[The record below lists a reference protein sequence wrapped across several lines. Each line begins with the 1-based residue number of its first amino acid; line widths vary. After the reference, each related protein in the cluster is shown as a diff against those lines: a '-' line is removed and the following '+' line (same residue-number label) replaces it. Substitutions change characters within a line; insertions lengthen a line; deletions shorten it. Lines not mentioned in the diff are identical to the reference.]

1 MPQTQSSL
9 EEATMT
15 RRTLGLLITLMLS
28 CLWSSLAVAALP
40 PGKMPR
46 IGVLAFGS
54 PPMSPDWQAR
64 WPFVQELRTL
74 GWLEGQNMVLE
85 YRWAEG
91 QASRLPPLADELLRL
106 PVDVLVVVGTPAIR
120 AAQHATT
127 TIPIVIISA
136 GDPVAVGLVA
146 DLARPGGNITGIG
159 GLVPELSGKLLE
171 LLTEAVPGVT
181 RMAILEDSTNPRT
194 ARMARATERAAQA
207 LGVHTQHLGVWSP
220 DQFEPALKAARREGA
235 GALVVLPSDVAAS
248 HQSEI
253 AALALQNGLPAI
265 FWSEQFAEV
274 GGLMAYGPS
283 WPHLWQR
290 AAAQIDKILKG
301 AKPADLPVE
310 RPMKFELVVNLKT
323 AQTLGLSIPPTLL
336 FQADKI
342 IR

>member
-1 MPQTQSSL
+1 
-9 EEATMT
+9 MT
-15 RRTLGLLITLMLS
+15 RRTIGLLITLALC
-28 CLWSSLAVAALP
+28 CLWSSLTAAAP

-54 PPMSPDWQAR
+54 PPGLADWKARSPL
-64 WPFVQELRTL
+64 VQELRTL
-74 GWLEGQNMVLE
+74 GWREGQNIVLE

-91 QASRLPPLADELLRL
+91 QASRLPPLADELVRL
-106 PVDVLVVVGTPAIR
+106 PVDVLMVVGTPTIR
-120 AAQHATT
+120 AAQHATS

-136 GDPVAVGLVA
+136 GDPVAMGLVD
-146 DLARPGGNITGIG
+146 DLARPGGNITGVG
-159 GLVPELSGKLLE
+159 GMVPELSGKLLE

-194 ARMARATERAAQA
+194 ARMARATERVAQA
-207 LGVHTQHLGVWSP
+207 LGVHTQHLGVWLP
-220 DQFEPALKAARREGA
+220 DQFEPAFKAARREGA